1 MEGTGGEAGI
11 YLKRLEVETIIALQ
25 LTGGNAGAAN
35 IMMCM
40 NPGDMKVDCRAI
52 EKRTGLNPLVKQE
65 REKLYA
71 YICRQLDERG
81 LSIEQLIEGAVAD
94 RSGRGG

>member
-1 MEGTGGEAGI
+1 M
-11 YLKRLEVETIIALQ
+11 EVETIIALQ

-52 EKRTGLNPLVKQE
+52 EKRTGLNPLVKEE
-65 REKLYA
+65 REKLYSFV
-71 YICRQLDERG
+71 CRQLDERG
-81 LSIEQLIEGAVAD
+81 LSIEQIVEGAVAD